1 MIRRPDAMHR
11 ARWGRNER
19 PDGAAVR
26 PWRRVLVLAL
36 GLGLLAGCLGAPEIQ
51 DRWTRVDLLSSNLA
65 ARQAITPGAVT
76 SVSMSTTIT
85 YRSILTGFA
94 VADLRASSAT
104 SAASGILDPNAPR
117 EQMALAIDRIL
128 ATSVSVGR

>member
-1 MIRRPDAMHR
+1 MTRRPDAMR
-11 ARWGRNER
+11 GARWGRSER
-19 PDGAAVR
+19 PKGSAGAAVR

-76 SVSMSTTIT
+76 ALSMSTPIT
-85 YRSILTGFA
+85 YPPILPGFA
-94 VADLRASSAT
+94 FADLRASSAT
-104 SAASGILDPNAPR
+104 SAASVILDPNAPR
-117 EQMALAIDRIL
+117 EQMALDI
-128 ATSVSVGR
+128 